1 MVRSILNGRA
11 SAIILAAALASGPV
25 AAQQGERVTAID
37 VVGTQRIEADTVRSY
52 LTIAPGDAF
61 SPEALDKS
69 LRNLFATGLFQD
81 AKLEREGGRLVV
93 RVQENPVINRIAFEG
108 NNKIKDEQLSGEVTL
123 KPRTVFTRT
132 KVQNDVKRVLD
143 VYRRSGRFAATV
155 EPKIIQLDQNRVD
168 LVFEIDEGPTTY
180 VQGVNFIGNKQYSD
194 GRLREVLRTKE
205 ERWYR
210 FFSSEDTYD
219 PDRLT
224 FDRELLRRFYL
235 ARGYADFRVDSVVAE
250 LSPDRSGFV
259 ITFTINEG
267 ERYQLGNVTVNS
279 NLPDLNG
286 ADLVPVVTTAAGDWY
301 NAEDVEQSVQALTD
315 AVGNR
320 GYAFVDVK
328 PRTERQAAEKKIN
341 LVYNVEEG
349 PRVFVERIDITGNV
363 RTVDKVIRREMR
375 LVEGDAFNNAK
386 LRRSRQR
393 IRELNFFEKVEVNN
407 VPSETAPDRTV
418 IKVEVQEKS
427 TGELSFGAGYSTSLG
442 PLLEVSAR
450 ERNLLGLGQNLR
462 ISGVLAG
469 EKSQADLSFTEPYFL
484 DRPISAGFDL
494 YAIRRDL
501 TDYSSYNA
509 ETIGGSLRMGYQLS
523 ENLREDWKYTLR
535 SNRIYDIESDAT
547 RYIKDQEGTTILSSV
562 GHTLLYDRR
571 DSRIDPTEGWY
582 IRFSQ
587 EFAGLGGD
595 ERFIRLNVGGAY
607 YFNLGDQWVLSVA
620 GSGGYLIGLEDEISI
635 NERYFLGGDTLRGFK
650 TAGIGARD
658 MNGDA
663 LGGLW
668 MWAGTVQLD
677 FPLGLPQEL
686 GLTGKAFTDFGVLG
700 ETEELAGESINYDS
714 NIRMSVGVGV
724 TWRSPFGPL
733 SLDLGFPVMKA
744 SYDETQY
751 FRFNFGTRF

>member
-1 MVRSILNGRA
+1 MVRSIIFSRA
-11 SAIILAAALASGPV
+11 SAIVLAASLASGPV
-25 AAQQGERVTAID
+25 AAQQGDKVVGID
-37 VVGTQRIEADTVRSY
+37 VIGTQRIEADTVRSY
-52 LTIAPGDAF
+52 LSINPGDPF
-61 SPEALDKS
+61 SPEQLDRS
-69 LRNLFATGLFQD
+69 LRALFATGLFQD
-81 AKLEREGGRLVV
+81 VKLEREGGRLVV

-108 NNKIKDEQLSGEVTL
+108 NNKIKDEQLSGEVSL

-155 EPKIIQLDQNRVD
+155 EPKIIQLEQNRVD

-180 VQGVNFIGNKQYSD
+180 IQGVNFIGNKQFSD

-210 FFSSEDTYD
+210 FFSQDDTYD

-235 ARGYADFRVDSVVAE
+235 SRGYADFRVDSVVAE
-250 LSPDRSGFV
+250 LTPDRSGFIV
-259 ITFTINEG
+259 TFTINEG
-267 ERYQLGNVTVNS
+267 ERYRFGEISVNS
-279 NLPDLNG
+279 RLPDLQG
-286 ADLVPVVTTAAGDWY
+286 DELMPVVTTKSSDWY
-301 NAEDVEQSVQALTD
+301 NSEDVEEAVQALTD

-328 PRTERQAAEKKIN
+328 PRIERKPAEKLVN
-341 LVYNVEEG
+341 LTYVVEEG
-349 PRVFVERIDITGNV
+349 PRVFVDRIDITGNV
-363 RTVDKVIRREMR
+363 RTVDKVIRREMK
-375 LVEGDAFNNAK
+375 LAEGDAFNAAK

-393 IRELNFFEKVEVNN
+393 INGLNFFEKVEVTN
-407 VPSETAPDRTV
+407 VPSETAADRTV

-462 ISGVLAG
+462 ISGMLAG
-469 EKSQADLSFTEPYFL
+469 EKSQLDLSFTEPYFME
-484 DRPISAGFDL
+484 RPIAAGVDL
-494 YAIRRDL
+494 YAIRKDL

-509 ETIGGSLRMGYQLS
+509 ETIGGSIRAGYQLS
-523 ENLREDWKYTLR
+523 EYLREDWKYTLR
-535 SNRIYDIESDAT
+535 QNRIYDIEDDAT
-547 RYIKDQEGTTILSSV
+547 RYIKEQEGTTILSSI

-571 DSRIDPTEGWY
+571 DNRLDPTEGWFV
-582 IRFSQ
+582 RFSQ

-595 ERFIRLNVGGAY
+595 ERFLRLNIGGGH
-607 YFNLGDQWVLSVA
+607 YFNLGDQWVLSVLGTA
-620 GSGGYLIGLEDEISI
+620 GYIWGLNDEVSI
-635 NERYFLGGDTLRGFK
+635 NERYYLGGDSMRGFE

-658 MNGDA
+658 TNGDP

-686 GLTGKAFTDFGVLG
+686 GLTGKVFSDFGVLG
-700 ETEELAGESINYDS
+700 PTEELAGEVINYDS
-714 NIRMSVGVGV
+714 NIRMSVGVGL

-733 SLDLGFPVMKA
+733 SLDLGLPVMKA
-744 SYDETQY
+744 DYDESEY